1 MGSPDGGWYDEDPP
15 QVVGASPADRGTN
28 VKAKKV
34 RISFDEFIKIEN
46 ATENVVVS
54 PPQIEMPE
62 IKATGKRIEVEL
74 KDSLKPNTTYTI
86 DFSDAITDNNEG
98 NPLGNYTYSFSTGA
112 EIDTME
118 VSGYVLEA
126 ENLEP
131 VKGIMVGLYESGL
144 PDSVFT
150 TEPLVRVAR
159 TDSRGHFV
167 IKGIA
172 AGGCYRVYAL
182 QDADGDYHFTQKS
195 EKIAF
200 NHDVVVPSAKPDT
213 RQDTL
218 WRDSVHLERITVV
231 PYTHFFPDDIMLRAF
246 TEVQTDRV
254 LIKNERKDPD
264 HITFYFSYGH
274 DELPTVRGLNFDDT
288 DAFIVDATEKKDTVT
303 FWLRDTT
310 LVNQDTLTVE
320 TKYLMTDTLGQLVE
334 KVDTFTM
341 MPKESYA
348 KRQKQKQKFFEEWQ
362 KKQEKLK
369 KRGEPYDSIMPVEP
383 IVLKINAPQQLDP
396 DKNILFDS
404 KYPLQK
410 ADTSMIH
417 LYTKRDTVWYQ
428 ARYELR
434 KLSELK
440 YMLYGEWR
448 PEQEYSL
455 EIDSMA
461 FCDIY
466 GFVNHPQKMGFKVK
480 GNDAY
485 STLLFTLTGMKDQT
499 VVAQLLN
506 ANDAVVKE
514 ATSDNGN
521 VEFFY
526 VNPGTYY
533 LRIFVDRNK
542 NGLWDTGNYA
552 LDEQP
557 EDVYYY
563 HEEIECKAKWD
574 VTLNWDPKER
584 LLNLQKP
591 DKLVKQKGDKKKTIK
606 RRNAERAEKLGIKY
620 EPKKKSED

>member
-1 MGSPDGGWYDEDPP
+1 MGNPDGGWFDEEPP
-15 QVVGASPADRGTN
+15 RVIGAMPADKGTN
-28 VKAKKV
+28 AKAKKV
-34 RISFDEFIKIEN
+34 RIFFDEFIKIEN
-46 ATENVVVS
+46 ATENVVIS

-98 NPLGNYTYSFSTGA
+98 NPLGNYTYSFSTGE

-131 VKGIMVGLYESGL
+131 VKGIMVGLYEADK

-150 TEPLVRVAR
+150 TEPLLRVSR

-167 IKGIA
+167 IKGIKP
-172 AGGCYRVYAL
+172 GSYRCFAL
-182 QDADGDYHFTQKS
+182 QDADGDYRFGQKS

-200 NHDVVVPSAKPDT
+200 NHDIIVPSSKPDT

-218 WRDSVHLERITVV
+218 WRDSLHIEKISVV
-231 PYTHFFPDDIMLRAF
+231 PYTHFLPDDIMLRAF
-246 TEVQTDRV
+246 TEKLTDRV
-254 LIKNERKDPD
+254 LIKTERKEPD
-264 HITFYFSYGH
+264 HFTFFFSYGH
-274 DELPTVRGLNFDDT
+274 DSLPQLRGLNFNDK
-288 DAFIVDATEKKDTVT
+288 DAFIFDANEQKDTVNV
-303 FWLRDTT
+303 WLRDTL

-320 TKYLMTDTLGQLVE
+320 TTYMMTDTLGQLVE
-334 KVDTFTM
+334 KVDTFTLL
-341 MPKESYA
+341 PKEPYA
-348 KRQKQKQKFFEEWQ
+348 KRQKQKQKEYDEWK
-362 KKQEKLK
+362 KKQDKLK
-369 KRGEPYDSIMPVEP
+369 KRGEPYDSIQPVQP
-383 IVLKINAPQQLDP
+383 ISMKINAPQQLDP
-396 DKNILFDS
+396 DKNIMFEP
-404 KYPLQK
+404 KVPLAK

-417 LYTKRDTVWYQ
+417 LYTKRDTTWYQ

-455 EIDSMA
+455 EIDSAA
-461 FCDIY
+461 FRDIY
-466 GFVNHPQKMGFKVK
+466 GYVNDAQKSGFKVK

-485 STLLFTLTGMKDQT
+485 STLLFTLTGMSGQP

-506 ANDAVVKE
+506 GSDNVLKE
-514 ATSDNGN
+514 ATTENGN

-533 LRIFVDRNK
+533 LRIFIDRNK
-542 NGLWDTGNYA
+542 NGKWDTGEYA

-557 EDVYYY
+557 EEVFYFD
-563 HEEIECKAKWD
+563 EEIECKAKWD
-574 VTLNWDPKER
+574 VTRTWNPRQR
-584 LLNLQKP
+584 LLNQQKP
-591 DKLVKQKGDKKKTIK
+591 EKIIKQKADKQKTIK
-606 RRNAERAEKLGIKY
+606 HRNAERAEKLGIKY
-620 EPKKKSED
+620 EPKEKK